1 MPQVDLM
8 NIMKPYIE
16 VDIGKQLTLT
26 LNKMVHSGLDQLLD
40 RAYRGVS

>member
-16 VDIGKQLTLT
+16 ADIGKHLTLN

-40 RAYRGVS
+40 RADRGVS